1 MQTLNVDLGDRSY
14 PIYIGAG
21 VRHKKELFADAIKG
35 KQVMIVTN
43 ETVAPLYLDALVNLL
58 ADDYQV
64 DTCILPDGESYKT
77 LTTYEMIMT
86 RLLEARHNR
95 TTTIVALGGGVIG
108 DMAGYAAAT
117 YQRGVNF
124 IQVPTTLLSQVDSSV
139 GGKTGVNHALGKNM
153 IGAFHQPQAVIIDT
167 DSLSTLPKREL
178 SAGMA
183 EVIKYGMICDLEFF
197 DWLEANMEALMAL
210 SQEHISDAIYRSCAA
225 KAHVVAQDE
234 KENGIRAI
242 LNLGH
247 TYGHAIET
255 EMGYGVWLHGEA
267 VAAGTMMA
275 LDLSW
280 RMGNLTDEDLVRSQ
294 AILKAAGLPTLPP
307 TDMTLESFV
316 RCMLVDKKVL
326 DGSLRLVLVKALG
339 DAIVTSDFPMTMFES
354 GVNDAL
360 EFSQSIA

>member
-1 MQTLNVDLGDRSY
+1 MRTLNVDLGDRSY

-21 VRHKKELFADAIKG
+21 IRHQKELFAKAITG

-43 ETVAPLYLDALVNLL
+43 ETVAPLYLDALTTLL
-58 ADDYQV
+58 SADYQV

-86 RLLEARHNR
+86 RLLESRHNR
-95 TTTIVALGGGVIG
+95 TTTIIALGGGVIG
-108 DMAGYAAAT
+108 NMAGYAAAT

-167 DSLSTLPKREL
+167 DSLNSLPRREL

-183 EVIKYGMICDLEFF
+183 EVIKYGMICDLAFF
-197 DWLEANMEALMAL
+197 DWLEANMTELMAL
-210 SQEHISDAIYRSCAA
+210 SQALITEAIYRSCEA
-225 KAHVVAQDE
+225 KANVVAQDE

-255 EMGYGVWLHGEA
+255 EMGYGNWLHGEA

-280 RMGNLTDEDLVRSQ
+280 RMGNMSDEDLARSQ
-294 AILKAAGLPTLPP
+294 AILQAAELPTLPP
-307 TDMTLESFV
+307 TDMTLDSFM

-326 DGSLRLVLVKALG
+326 DGSLRLVLVNQLG
-339 DAIVTSDFPMTMFES
+339 DAMVTSDFPMAMFED

-360 EFSQSIA
+360 ESSQAL